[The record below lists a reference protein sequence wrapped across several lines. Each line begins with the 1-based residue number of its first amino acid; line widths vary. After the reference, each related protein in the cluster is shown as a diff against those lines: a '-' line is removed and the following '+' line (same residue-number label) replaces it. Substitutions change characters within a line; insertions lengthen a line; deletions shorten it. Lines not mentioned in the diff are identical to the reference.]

1 MLFLSPVGSPKV
13 TRDESLETT
22 LEEEYGMTTRQRFRR
37 SFTVLLLASA
47 MILATVTADAAVRYV
62 TQEGAGNRDGS
73 SWANAYDEAAF
84 PDAIASPDTV
94 AGDEFWVK
102 AGVYCPLD
110 DE

>member
-1 MLFLSPVGSPKV
+1 
-13 TRDESLETT
+13 
-22 LEEEYGMTTRQRFRR
+22 
-37 SFTVLLLASA
+37 

-73 SWANAYDEAAF
+73 RRGRTHTTK
-84 PDAIASPDTV
+84 PPSPTRSRADTV

-102 AGVYCPLD
+102 AGVYRPLD